1 MMYKTYILYLKT
13 FSVKVGL
20 VQLITYK
27 VNIYLF
33 LFFYSLVNL
42 DGMFL

>member
-1 MMYKTYILYLKT
+1 MYKTYILYLKT

-27 VNIYLF
+27 VNIYLTISFF
-33 LFFYSLVNL
+33 LFTSES
-42 DGMFL
+42 